1 MYMEMFPLV
10 STSIDPSVLE
20 GTDMAALP
28 AVIVDAIIFT
38 AIGVVIEKGV
48 DILFEKL

>member
-1 MYMEMFPLV
+1 MFIEMFPV
-10 STSIDPSVLE
+10 ASTSIDLSAMASVPE
-20 GTDMAALP
+20 AALP
-28 AVIVDAIIFT
+28 AVLIDAIIFT